1 MIDPVRARDRTGE
14 ADLDSGSAR
23 DSQSE
28 RAGRQ
33 LCCHSEHRGTG
44 LRRITLTS
52 ELGMTYRTY
61 KKNTEDSRTP
71 QKVLTEEGGEGGGGE
86 KIYLKWLS

>member
-33 LCCHSEHRGTG
+33 LCCHSEHRGRG

-71 QKVLTEEGGEGGGGE
+71 QKELKGGGGGGRG
-86 KIYLKWLS
+86 